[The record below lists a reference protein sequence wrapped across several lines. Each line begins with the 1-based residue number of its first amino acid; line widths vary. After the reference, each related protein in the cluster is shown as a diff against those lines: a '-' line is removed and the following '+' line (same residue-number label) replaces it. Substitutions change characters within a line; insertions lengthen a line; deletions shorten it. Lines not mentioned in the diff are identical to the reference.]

1 MTTAS
6 DTGPAP
12 ESAPW
17 PIGLITLGVKRTGK
31 RRTGNPFAPFEVA
44 GAGDG
49 LTATLHGHEA
59 GNGGYSQGGAYG
71 APHQSSTLLRARCTP
86 SETLDAV
93 LAADARLHLGH
104 GVQPRR
110 GNPLGTLH
118 AHAVLTV
125 VQPVE
130 SVRQTL
136 HALHQPLARGEADL
150 PALVGL
156 DLVNFVGEAGVVPG
170 RAGQLLNR
178 YGPAELAKSKQSRRQ
193 VVIEPGSDVIH
204 GEPPRTS

>member
-59 GNGGYSQGGAYG
+59 GNGGYSQGKPTG
-71 APHQSSTLLRARCTP
+71 HRASPRP
-86 SETLDAV
+86 YYAHV
-93 LAADARLHLGH
+93 LACPDCGGRLRLIA
-104 GVQPRR
+104 
-110 GNPLGTLH
+110 TLH
-118 AHAVLTV
+118 DPAVIRKILAHLRIA
-125 VQPVE
+125 P
-130 SVRQTL
+130 S
-136 HALHQPLARGEADL
+136 
-150 PALVGL
+150 
-156 DLVNFVGEAGVVPG
+156 
-170 RAGQLLNR
+170 
-178 YGPAELAKSKQSRRQ
+178 GP
-193 VVIEPGSDVIH
+193 
-204 GEPPRTS
+204 